1 MNEISDLGNKIDKL
15 NNEIK
20 EMLDKRKK
28 LELKLIEIENTN
40 EDYSNKIR

>member
-15 NNEIK
+15 DNEIK